1 MGNVI
6 LSLSST
12 THSLDSLSN
21 RGAEATSW
29 VTRAFDFFVP
39 PPPFWF
45 FSHCLHCKTPYVY
58 LKNVCTQFQ
67 IFFLCCL
74 LFVSARWIRWTS
86 GEPRGR
92 NQRHGHWLTSE
103 HICPP
108 AVHMFTPDPSQ
119 VTVWVAPSLFPSRY
133 LHPPPLSQRFSFLLS
148 RKPTQRSYCIR
159 QCWAPHLNHAHTTE
173 QAQAEI
179 PQTLKIGQIQRW
191 LR

>member
-29 VTRAFDFFVP
+29 VTRAFDFFVLP
-39 PPPFWF
+39 PPSDF
-45 FSHCLHCKTPYVY
+45 FSLSALQDSLCVFKECLHTI
-58 LKNVCTQFQ
+58 LLF
-67 IFFLCCL
+67 FFLRCL

-86 GEPRGR
+86 GERRGR

-133 LHPPPLSQRFSFLLS
+133 LHTHPLSQRFSFLLS
-148 RKPTQRSYCIR
+148 RKPTQRSYCMQ
-159 QCWAPHLNHAHTTE
+159 QCWAPHLNHAHTTV
-173 QAQAEI
+173 
-179 PQTLKIGQIQRW
+179 
-191 LR
+191 